1 MAVRNNAAHLS
12 SAIESVLAQSFAN
25 FEFIIIDDASTD
37 GSRDI
42 LESFQQRDA
51 RVRVIGNDRCLAPY
65 PSANLALRASR
76 GTIIARH
83 DGDDISPPDR
93 FATQLAAIEGGD
105 AEVVLVTGRVETF
118 ADAPVG
124 GRFAGT
130 WTFEPPSWQPLL
142 EWELLFW
149 NVVGAGAHVMFRRV

>member
-51 RVRVIGNDRCLAPY
+51 RVRVIGNDRCLGPY

-93 FATQLAAIEGGD
+93 FATQLAAIERD

-118 ADAPVG
+118 ADASMA
-124 GRFAGT
+124 GRPAG
-130 WTFEPPSWQPLL
+130 
-142 EWELLFW
+142 
-149 NVVGAGAHVMFRRV
+149 